1 MSSWRRVA
9 KPGMPALHH
18 TAIGPVRA
26 VSNTT
31 HRHAIVSLRQRRSC
45 EYTVQGES
53 MDARRSE
60 THGMSR
66 DRLGRVERFIDDAYI
81 ATGKL
86 PGALTQV
93 WRRGERVLNS
103 VLGQADRER
112 QVPLAE
118 DSIFRIYSM
127 TKPVTS
133 VAIMMLVEEC
143 KIALDDP
150 VSKYIPA
157 WKNLGVYT
165 GGFMQGFQTRP
176 TARPMLVVD
185 LLRHTSGLTYGF
197 HQNTNVDAAYRQ
209 LKLGDIATQ
218 GTLDEMIEKLAGL
231 PLEFSPGEAWNYSVS
246 TDVLGYLVGK
256 VSGIPL
262 ETFLKERIF
271 DPLGMVDTAFYVPEE
286 KASRFCACYAVGA
299 LGSTAVSD
307 RPALQ
312 DDPRTSLYLKPPS
325 FVSGGGGLVSTAAD
339 YLRFARMLLQGGELD
354 GVRLLGP
361 KTLALMTANHL
372 PGGASI
378 SSMSPRS
385 MFSEAAYDGVGFGLG
400 FATTVAQP
408 ATLVPGSTG
417 DFFWGGAA
425 GTFFWVDPQE
435 DLIGLFLTQVLPSS
449 AYPVRRQLRTLVY
462 SAITEVGAAA

>member
-1 MSSWRRVA
+1 MEQH
-9 KPGMPALHH
+9 G
-18 TAIGPVRA
+18 
-26 VSNTT
+26 
-31 HRHAIVSLRQRRSC
+31 RQ
-45 EYTVQGES
+45 TQ
-53 MDARRSE
+53 
-60 THGMSR
+60 GMSR
-66 DRLGRVERFIDDAYI
+66 ERLQRVDRFIHDDYV

-93 WRRGERVLNS
+93 WRHGERVLNA
-103 VLGQADRER
+103 VQGWADRER

-127 TKPVTS
+127 TKPITS
-133 VAIMMLVEEC
+133 VAFMMLVEEC
-143 KIALDDP
+143 KVALDDP
-150 VSKYIPA
+150 VSKFIPA
-157 WKNLGVYT
+157 WKNLGVFT
-165 GGFMQGFQTRP
+165 GGFMAGFQTRP
-176 TARPMLVVD
+176 TTRPMRMVD

-209 LKLGDIATQ
+209 LKLGGADLN
-218 GTLDEMIEKLAGL
+218 GTLDEMVEKLAGL

-256 VSGIPL
+256 ISGMPF
-262 ETFLKERIF
+262 ETFLKERIL
-271 DPLGMVDTAFYVPEE
+271 DPLGMVDTAFYVPED

-299 LGSTAVSD
+299 LGSTTVSD
-307 RPALQ
+307 QPILQ
-312 DDPRTSLYLKPPS
+312 DDPRTSVYLKPPS

-354 GVRLLGP
+354 GVRLLSP

-372 PGGASI
+372 PGGVDI
-378 SSMSPRS
+378 STLSPRS

-400 FATTVAQP
+400 FATTISQP
-408 ATLVPGSTG
+408 ATLIPGSTG

-425 GTFFWVDPQE
+425 GTFFWVDPKE

-462 SAITEVGAAA
+462 SAVTDSGAQR

>member
-1 MSSWRRVA
+1 MDMQGRQTLGMSS
-9 KPGMPALHH
+9 
-18 TAIGPVRA
+18 
-26 VSNTT
+26 
-31 HRHAIVSLRQRRSC
+31 
-45 EYTVQGES
+45 E
-53 MDARRSE
+53 
-60 THGMSR
+60 
-66 DRLGRVERFIDDAYI
+66 RLERLERFIDDAYV

-86 PGALTQV
+86 PGALVQV
-93 WRRGERVLNS
+93 WRRGELALNA
-103 VLGQADRER
+103 VLGMADRER
-112 QVPLAE
+112 QVPLAQ

-133 VAIMMLVEEC
+133 VALMMLVEEC
-143 KIALDDP
+143 KVALDDP

-157 WKNLGVYT
+157 WANLGVYA
-165 GGFMQGFQTRP
+165 GGLMESFQTRP
-176 TARPMLVVD
+176 VTRPMLVVD

-197 HQNTNVDAAYRQ
+197 HQNTNVDAAYRR
-209 LKLGDIATQ
+209 LKLGDIATN
-218 GTLDEMIEKLAGL
+218 GTLDDMIEKLAGV

-256 VSGIPL
+256 ISGMPF
-262 ETFLKERIF
+262 ETFLKDRIF
-271 DPLGMVDTAFYVPEE
+271 DPLGMVDTAFHVPEE

-299 LGSTAVSD
+299 LGSTVVSD

-312 DDPRTSLYLKPPS
+312 DDPRTSPYLKPPS

-378 SSMSPRS
+378 STMSPRS

-400 FATTVAQP
+400 FATTVAP
-408 ATLVPGSTG
+408 SATLIPGSAG

-462 SAITEVGAAA
+462 SAITEVGGTAR

>member
-1 MSSWRRVA
+1 MEQH
-9 KPGMPALHH
+9 G
-18 TAIGPVRA
+18 
-26 VSNTT
+26 
-31 HRHAIVSLRQRRSC
+31 RQ
-45 EYTVQGES
+45 TQ
-53 MDARRSE
+53 
-60 THGMSR
+60 GMSYE
-66 DRLGRVERFIDDAYI
+66 RLQRVDRFIHDAYV

-93 WRRGERVLNS
+93 WRRGERVVNA
-103 VLGQADRER
+103 VQGWADRER

-127 TKPVTS
+127 TKPITS
-133 VAIMMLVEEC
+133 VAFMMLVEEC
-143 KIALDDP
+143 KVALDDP

-157 WKNLGVYT
+157 WETLGVFA
-165 GGFMQGFQTRP
+165 GGFMAGFQTRP
-176 TARPMLVVD
+176 TARPMRMVD

-209 LKLGDIATQ
+209 LKLGGADLN

-256 VSGIPL
+256 ISGVPF

-271 DPLGMVDTAFYVPEE
+271 DPLGMGDTAFYVPED
-286 KASRFCACYAVGA
+286 KASRFCACYAVGS

-307 RPALQ
+307 QPVLQ
-312 DDPRTSLYLKPPS
+312 DDPRTSVYLNRPS

-372 PGGASI
+372 PGGVDI
-378 SSMSPRS
+378 STLSPRS

-400 FATTVAQP
+400 FATTISQA
-408 ATLVPGSTG
+408 ATLIPGSTG

-425 GTFFWVDPQE
+425 GTFFWVDPKE
-435 DLIGLFLTQVLPSS
+435 DLIGLFFTQVLPSS

-462 SAITEVGAAA
+462 SAITDLGAAQR